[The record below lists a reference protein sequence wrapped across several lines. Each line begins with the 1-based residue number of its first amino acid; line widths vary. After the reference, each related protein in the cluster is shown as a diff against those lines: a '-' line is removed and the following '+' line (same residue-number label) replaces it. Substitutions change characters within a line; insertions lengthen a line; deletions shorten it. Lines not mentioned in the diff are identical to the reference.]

1 MTLDDAIA
9 RIRESLPRD
18 ALGAWRAHQAL
29 DDLEAAWAEEK
40 DGHARMVEMNL
51 SLLRDVENAGCPS
64 CASWRRMINEEG
76 E

>member
-1 MTLDDAIA
+1 MSLDDAIA
-9 RIRESLPRD
+9 RLRESLPAD

-40 DGHARMVEMNL
+40 DGYARMVEMNL
-51 SLLRDVENAGCPS
+51 SLLRSASS
-64 CASWRRMINEEG
+64 CTECAALLEEG

>member
-1 MTLDDAIA
+1 VTLDDAIA
-9 RIRESLPRD
+9 RLRESLPD
-18 ALGAWRAHQAL
+18 SLGAWRAAAAL

-64 CASWRRMINEEG
+64 CASWRRMMNEED
-76 E
+76 